1 MPAAEK
7 TATPQAPCRYFPG
20 MRNIPDSLDPD
31 VVRAV
36 DARLDRVEEEH
47 GVSVVWAIESGSRA
61 WGFPSP
67 DSDYDCRFL
76 YTRPVA
82 DYLGLRSRRDVI
94 ETPLDKVFDV
104 NGWDVRKAFGLMVRG
119 NATVGEWLRS
129 PIVYRGDA
137 ALRDELLALAADV
150 VDRDALRKH
159 YLHVARNNLALLASS
174 GVAKKFF
181 YALRPA
187 VTLRWMR
194 VREDA
199 ALPPMDLP
207 TLVAG
212 AAVPDG
218 VRAAVDELIGRKA
231 RTREMGA
238 LAVPDVLLAFVEAE
252 LRHTEAALP
261 ESRSPGPDDARD
273 RAWTLAEDA
282 FRRLVGVPS

>member
-1 MPAAEK
+1 
-7 TATPQAPCRYFPG
+7 
-20 MRNIPDSLDPD
+20 MRNIPDSMDPD
-31 VVRAV
+31 VVRAI
-36 DARLDRVEEEH
+36 DARLDRVEEEQ
-47 GVSVVWAIESGSRA
+47 GVSIVWAIESGSRA

-76 YTRPVA
+76 YARPVA

-94 ETPLDKVFDV
+94 ETPLDRVFDV
-104 NGWDVRKAFGLMVRG
+104 NGWDVRKAFGLMVKG

-137 ALRDELLALAADV
+137 VLRDDLVALADDV
-150 VDRDALRKH
+150 VDRHALTKH
-159 YLHVARNNLALLASS
+159 YVHVARNNLALLASS

-194 VREDA
+194 LRADS

-212 AAVPDG
+212 AAVPDD
-218 VRAAVDELIGRKA
+218 VRAAVDELVDRKSL
-231 RTREMGA
+231 TRELGA
-238 LAVPDVLLAFVEAE
+238 LVVPAVLLSFVEAE
-252 LRHTEAALP
+252 LRHAEADLP
-261 ESRSPGPDDARD
+261 ESRSPQADDARA
-273 RAWTLAEDA
+273 RAWSLADDA

>member
-1 MPAAEK
+1 
-7 TATPQAPCRYFPG
+7 
-20 MRNIPDSLDPD
+20 MRNIPASMDPD
-31 VVRAV
+31 VVDAI
-36 DARLDRVEEEH
+36 DARLDRVEDEYD
-47 GVSVVWAIESGSRA
+47 VDIVWAIESGSRA

-76 YTRPVA
+76 YLRRVE
-82 DYLGLRSRRDVI
+82 DYVGLRSRRDVI

-104 NGWDVRKAFGLMVRG
+104 NGWDMRKALGLMVRG

-137 ALRDELLALAADV
+137 ALRDELAALADDV
-150 VDRDALRKH
+150 VDRHALTRH

-194 VREDA
+194 VRQSA

-212 AAVPDG
+212 AAVPDC
-218 VRAAVDELIGRKA
+218 VSAAVDELIGRKA
-231 RTREMGA
+231 RTRELGEMV
-238 LAVPDVLLAFVEAE
+238 LPEVLLAFVEAE
-252 LRHTEAALP
+252 LRYAEADLP
-261 ESRSPGPDDARD
+261 DSVTPEAERA
-273 RAWTLAEDA
+273 RAWTRAENA
-282 FRRLVGVPS
+282 FRRLVGVSR

>member
-1 MPAAEK
+1 
-7 TATPQAPCRYFPG
+7 
-20 MRNIPDSLDPD
+20 MRNIPDSMDPD

-47 GVSVVWAIESGSRA
+47 GVGVVWAIESGSRA

-76 YTRPVA
+76 YVRRVE
-82 DYLGLRSRRDVI
+82 DYLALRPHRDVI

-137 ALRDELLALAADV
+137 VLRDELTALADDV
-150 VDRDALRKH
+150 VDRHALARH
-159 YLHVARNNLALLASS
+159 YLHVARNNLALLAST

-194 VREDA
+194 VHQGS

-207 TLVAG
+207 TLVAQ
-212 AAVPDG
+212 ASVPDD
-218 VRAAVDELIGRKA
+218 VRAAVDELIGHKS
-231 RTREMGA
+231 RTRELGS
-238 LAVPDVLLAFVEAE
+238 LVVPDLLLAFVEAE
-252 LRHTEAALP
+252 LRSAEAG
-261 ESRSPGPDDARD
+261 SPGPRSAAAAADEARA
-273 RAWTLAEDA
+273 RAWTLAEGA

>member
-1 MPAAEK
+1 
-7 TATPQAPCRYFPG
+7 
-20 MRNIPDSLDPD
+20 MRNIPESMDAD

-36 DARLDRVEEEH
+36 DARLDRVEQEH

-76 YTRPVA
+76 YVRPAA

-104 NGWDVRKAFGLMVRG
+104 NGWDVRKAFALMVRG

-137 ALRDELLALAADV
+137 LLRDELMQLAEDV
-150 VDRDALRKH
+150 VDRDALRRH

-194 VREDA
+194 VRADS

-218 VRAAVDELIGRKA
+218 VRAAVDELIDRKSL
-231 RTREMGA
+231 TRELGA
-238 LAVPDVLLAFVEAE
+238 LVVPDVLLDFVEAE
-252 LRHTEAALP
+252 LRHAEADLP
-261 ESRSPGPDDARD
+261 ERRSPDADEART
-273 RAWTLAEDA
+273 RAWTVAEEA
-282 FRRLVGVPS
+282 FRRLVGVAA